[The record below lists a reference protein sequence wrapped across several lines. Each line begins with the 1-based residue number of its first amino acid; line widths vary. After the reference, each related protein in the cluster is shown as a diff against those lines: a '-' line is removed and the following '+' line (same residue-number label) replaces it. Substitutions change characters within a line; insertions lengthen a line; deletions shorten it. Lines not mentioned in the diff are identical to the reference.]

1 MVPRR
6 GSWLSGSGVTK
17 GPWVWG
23 GAHPVTFT
31 GAHWEVL
38 KLVTRFPP
46 DAGWHT
52 LIDRD
57 IVVVARD
64 EPGW

>member
-1 MVPRR
+1 MV
-6 GSWLSGSGVTK
+6 TNC
-17 GPWVWG
+17 
-23 GAHPVTFT
+23 
-31 GAHWEVL
+31 
-38 KLVTRFPP
+38 PP

-64 EPGW
+64 EPGWWEAVTGLELSVCYFMFTSELLLLNTYEIVTSEFV